1 MNKKLPISVS
11 ERKCYAQQLI
21 HFKVLPT
28 ARNFLPLTYDMKE
41 ALFGSIVGVKTM
53 FVFIPIDT
61 SQMSVLSILE
71 AEEKIIREGKKGS
84 LHIVSEE
91 ERDEM
96 MAIALALNQILME
109 HEATEALIT
118 DKEKIEFLMSQYPE
132 LNDWLM
138 EEDSSGKKCK
148 I

>member
-1 MNKKLPISVS
+1 MNTKLPTSVTKRKRYAKKLI
-11 ERKCYAQQLI
+11 RYR
-21 HFKVLPT
+21 VLPT

-53 FVFIPIDT
+53 FVFMPIDT

-71 AEEKIIREGKKGS
+71 AEEKIIKDGEKGS

-96 MAIALALNQILME
+96 MAVTLAFNLMLMGN
-109 HEATEALIT
+109 EATESLVT
-118 DKEKIEFLMSQYPE
+118 DKDKIEFLLSHYPD
-132 LNDWLM
+132 LNNW
-138 EEDSSGKKCK
+138 
-148 I
+148 

>member
-1 MNKKLPISVS
+1 MNTKLPTSVTKRKRYAKKLI
-11 ERKCYAQQLI
+11 RYR
-21 HFKVLPT
+21 VLPT

-53 FVFIPIDT
+53 FVFMPIDT

-71 AEEKIIREGKKGS
+71 AEEKIIKDGEKGS

-96 MAIALALNQILME
+96 MAVTLAFNLMLMGN
-109 HEATEALIT
+109 EATVSLVT
-118 DKEKIEFLMSQYPE
+118 DKDKIEFLLSHYPD
-132 LNDWLM
+132 LNNWQT
-138 EEDSSGKKCK
+138 EDNSSEKE
-148 I
+148 

>member
-1 MNKKLPISVS
+1 MNTKLPTSVTKRKRYAKKLI
-11 ERKCYAQQLI
+11 RYR
-21 HFKVLPT
+21 VLPT

-53 FVFIPIDT
+53 FVFMPIDT

-71 AEEKIIREGKKGS
+71 AEEKLIKDGEKGS

-96 MAIALALNQILME
+96 MAVTLAFNLMLMGN
-109 HEATEALIT
+109 EATESLVT
-118 DKEKIEFLMSQYPE
+118 DKDKIEFLLSHYPD
-132 LNDWLM
+132 LNNWQT
-138 EEDSSGKKCK
+138 EDNSSEKE
-148 I
+148 

>member
-1 MNKKLPISVS
+1 MNTKLPTSVTKRKRYAKKLI
-11 ERKCYAQQLI
+11 RYR
-21 HFKVLPT
+21 VLPT

-53 FVFIPIDT
+53 FVFMPFDT

-71 AEEKIIREGKKGS
+71 AEEKIIKDGEKGS

-96 MAIALALNQILME
+96 MAVTLAFNLMLMGN
-109 HEATEALIT
+109 EATESLVT
-118 DKEKIEFLMSQYPE
+118 DKDKIEFLLSHYPD
-132 LNDWLM
+132 LNNWQT
-138 EEDSSGKKCK
+138 EDNSSEKE
-148 I
+148 